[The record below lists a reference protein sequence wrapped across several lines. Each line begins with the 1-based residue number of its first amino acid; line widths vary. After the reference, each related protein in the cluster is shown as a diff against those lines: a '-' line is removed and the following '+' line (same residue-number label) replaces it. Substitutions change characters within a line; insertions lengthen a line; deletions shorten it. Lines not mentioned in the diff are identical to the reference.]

1 MKLPPFL
8 KDIPLIF
15 VTVFA
20 LFASSVFSFTRTRNA
35 EATMQNSAMPPL
47 NRQEAAVILNKATEP
62 PFSGKFNHQGDPG
75 TYICRQ
81 CGMPLYSSDAKFR
94 FRLRLAEL

>member
-47 NRQEAAVILNKATEP
+47 NRQEAARHPEQGNGTAVQRQIQP
-62 PFSGKFNHQGDPG
+62 PGRSGHLHLPAVRHAALQ
-75 TYICRQ
+75 Q
-81 CGMPLYSSDAKFR
+81 
-94 FRLRLAEL
+94 